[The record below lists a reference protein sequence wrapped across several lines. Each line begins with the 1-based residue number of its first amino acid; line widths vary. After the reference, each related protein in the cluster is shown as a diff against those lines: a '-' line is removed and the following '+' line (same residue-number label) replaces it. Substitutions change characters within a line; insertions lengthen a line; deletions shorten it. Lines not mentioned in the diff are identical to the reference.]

1 MTSARTLLVAPHQF
15 PDLEREAAL
24 AAEFGLTFV
33 AAPDKAAFR
42 EGMAEAAIV
51 MVTPYGRVEAEDFAC
66 MSGCAAVVRYGMGY
80 DNIDVR
86 AGVAAGVPVSI
97 VPGTASEEVGSH
109 AVALGMAL
117 ARRVPAGQ
125 AAIAAGG
132 WAGKVG
138 FDAPR
143 ISDLTV
149 GVVGLGRIGKLVAGW
164 WAALG
169 ADVVGYDPFIELAGI
184 RSAELDE
191 VLTGSD
197 LVSLHLPLMESTR
210 HVVSGDLIARMRTG
224 AVLVNVSRGGLID
237 EEALARALTSGH
249 LAGAGLDVFGE
260 EPLPLDHPLRSTP
273 NTILTPHVAWR
284 SDVSLDALQ
293 EGAVARARA
302 ALEGRPIPDLVTE

>member
-24 AAEFGLTFV
+24 AAEFGLSLV

-42 EGMAEAAIV
+42 DGMADAAIV
-51 MVTPYGRVEAEDFAC
+51 MVTPYGRVEAEDFARL
-66 MSGCAAVVRYGMGY
+66 SGCLAVVRYGMGY

-86 AGVAAGVPVSI
+86 AGVSAGVPVSI

-109 AVALGMAL
+109 ALALGMAL

-149 GVVGLGRIGKLVAGW
+149 GVVGLGRIGALVARW

-169 ADVVGYDPFIELAGI
+169 ADVVGYDPYAQLDGI

-210 HVVSGDLIARMRTG
+210 HVVSADLIARMRPG
-224 AVLVNVSRGGLID
+224 AVVVNVSRGGLID
-237 EEALARALTSGH
+237 EAALASALTSGH
-249 LAGAGLDVFGE
+249 LAGAGLDVFSE
-260 EPLPLDHPLRSTP
+260 EPLPADHPLRSTP